1 MKMEL
6 PKNPPK
12 SPVKR
17 AKPKAGQAQL
27 FFKGLPEDVRFKSHS
42 IPESMERAKGTLY
55 ETWFNALQLS
65 PYYQRICETNE
76 FPSEQAEKTF
86 HLFGDLSN
94 TTFEKWWVATGY
106 GIFAEKK
113 PFNRVS
119 VNNEKDAT
127 GEDVPILRLE
137 IPLNVSPKT
146 LRNQFDD
153 LLELHHPYYKDF
165 DRWKASTADVRFE
178 NKKLTSASLDLYLE
192 IYKEYLANGNDL
204 GLYELGVQ
212 KRVNPKLVVLP
223 SDRPKEAAD
232 KRVKM
237 ANAVSE
243 YIEKAKNLVA
253 YATEGIFPCV
263 ENHHWIERKTRNV
276 SKYDDE

>member
-1 MKMEL
+1 MEL
-6 PKNPPK
+6 PKNIPK
-12 SPVKR
+12 PPVKR
-17 AKPKAGQAQL
+17 TKPKVGQAQL

-55 ETWFNALQLS
+55 ETWFNSLQLS
-65 PYYQRICETNE
+65 PYYQGICETGE

-86 HLFGDLSN
+86 HLFGDLRN
-94 TTFEKWWVATGY
+94 TTFDKWWVATGY

-113 PFNRVS
+113 PFNKVS
-119 VNNEKDAT
+119 ITNEVNSN

-146 LRNQFDD
+146 LRNQFDN
-153 LLELHHPYYKDF
+153 LLELHHPHYKDF
-165 DRWKASTADVRFE
+165 DRWQASTAEVRFE
-178 NKKLTSASLDLYLE
+178 NRKLTSASLDLYLE
-192 IYKEYLANGNDL
+192 IYKEYLANENDL
-204 GLYELGVQ
+204 GLYELGVM
-212 KRVNPKLVVLP
+212 KKVNSKLVVLH
-223 SDRPKEAAD
+223 SDRPKEVAD
-232 KRVKM
+232 KHVKM

-263 ENHHWIERKTRNV
+263 ENHHWIERKKRNT
-276 SKYDDE
+276 SKYGD